1 MLKDLCLINRG
12 PRVILL
18 IKVVPVH
25 LVHSCCKYFLELWM
39 DSIFNN
45 SVFVEFVD
53 VSSSCVSVVEDKRMA
68 EWFRLQVVC
77 LIASNRFEQL
87 VVERERKKEV
97 FFDALL
103 EIDVLLK
110 KN

>member
-1 MLKDLCLINRG
+1 
-12 PRVILL
+12 
-18 IKVVPVH
+18 
-25 LVHSCCKYFLELWM
+25 M
-39 DSIFNN
+39 DSIFNH

-53 VSSSCVSVVEDKRMA
+53 VSSSGVSVVEDKRMA
-68 EWFRLQVVC
+68 KWFRLQVVC

-110 KN
+110 ENRFV